1 MAAAVN
7 IAAARLKASQENEF
21 SSSLKII
28 GDGLDDK
35 NWEDYK
41 RTFQRLAYKYEWSP
55 GLMDLDVAG
64 SPWDITSETAEQ
76 KEDRK
81 NIFQL
86 LCATTGSYSHLLN
99 AIQNGDAQGAWKAIN
114 DEFDACLV
122 PQLILTTCKN
132 ALTSAIK
139 HAPAFR
145 FLSSSR

>member
-1 MAAAVN
+1 VT

-99 AIQNGDAQGAWKAIN
+99 ALKNGAHKVCGKQSVTNSTQI
-114 DEFDACLV
+114 
-122 PQLILTTCKN
+122 PQPILTTCKN